1 MVFYKSCDLIGTE
14 SGQYPLVRPA
24 HSARYPI
31 RYVLSRLEHLAAF
44 RRMFRSRHLADKLFI
59 NSLFSLSPSLSL
71 SLSLSLTQSNFVL
84 ANYELL
90 NGLSQGLNTVCNLT
104 ILHKK
109 QIRKSKNVRYLFTIT
124 ITSINFLKLPKKL
137 VRFKTPSNDL
147 SSTICYEYTFVE
159 CLQVR

>member
-1 MVFYKSCDLIGTE
+1 M
-14 SGQYPLVRPA
+14 
-24 HSARYPI
+24 
-31 RYVLSRLEHLAAF
+31 
-44 RRMFRSRHLADKLFI
+44 
-59 NSLFSLSPSLSL
+59 
-71 SLSLSLTQSNFVL
+71 NFVL

-90 NGLSQGLNTVCNLT
+90 NGLSQGLKTVCNLM

-124 ITSINFLKLPKKL
+124 ITSIDFLKSPKKL

-159 CLQVR
+159 CLQVRWIVDMSIVNFTIETEGIQWHE

>member
-1 MVFYKSCDLIGTE
+1 M
-14 SGQYPLVRPA
+14 
-24 HSARYPI
+24 
-31 RYVLSRLEHLAAF
+31 
-44 RRMFRSRHLADKLFI
+44 
-59 NSLFSLSPSLSL
+59 
-71 SLSLSLTQSNFVL
+71 NFVL

-90 NGLSQGLNTVCNLT
+90 NGLSQGLKTVCNLM

-124 ITSINFLKLPKKL
+124 IISIDFLKSPKKL

-159 CLQVR
+159 CLQVNGTSKRNIKSPVFDLSFSCYLSFSVKERQDLHTPSRQTNEQPLTTSEHTFEFAYTDFLCHLEVNRLSFLTYDQ